1 MSNRLINGSWLTAY
15 LAFTAESE
23 SPEEYHL
30 WAAISVIAG
39 ALKRQVFFDMGYF
52 LLYPNMYVVLVGP
65 PGRCK
70 KSTAMRIGRDIL
82 KMVPGTK
89 FTADS
94 TTREKLIINL
104 TQAHKDGASCMTA
117 HSTEFATM
125 LTSSGMDMVV
135 FLTDIFDCPPV
146 WEHDTKSG
154 GKNTIKGP
162 YLNLLGATTPDWIS
176 RAMPLDT
183 IGVGLTSRIIFV
195 FHDTPREAD
204 PIPKLTA
211 AQKSLAGILVNDLIA
226 ISALSGEFHLSKE
239 ADELHRE
246 WYREH
251 IKKPNPSGDPRLSG
265 YFERKQTHL
274 IKLSMIVA
282 AAKRD
287 GYTIELEDF
296 KDGMDILAR
305 TEKRMQRVFAGVG
318 KNPIF
323 ADKDAVVTALMQAG
337 NNGLSMGEL
346 LARFSFSLRKDELA
360 EVLETLIMIGVV
372 TLRSGRYV
380 YIGPRED
387 D

>member
-1 MSNRLINGSWLTAY
+1 MPRLIPGSWLKAY
-15 LAFTAESE
+15 LAYTAESE

-30 WAAISVIAG
+30 WTAVSVIAG

-52 LLYPNMYVVLVGP
+52 LLYPNMYIVLVGP
-65 PGRCK
+65 AGRCK
-70 KSTAMRIGRDIL
+70 KSTSMRIGRDVL
-82 KMVPGTK
+82 KGTPGTK

-104 TQAHKDGASCMTA
+104 SQAHKDGASAMTA

-195 FHDTPREAD
+195 HHDTPREAD
-204 PIPKLTA
+204 AIPKLTD
-211 AQKSLAGILVNDLIA
+211 AQKALSQLLVTDLIA
-226 ISALSGEFHLSKE
+226 ISTLSGEFKLTDKSYE
-239 ADELHRE
+239 MYNN
-246 WYREH
+246 WYRARVGN
-251 IKKPNPSGDPRLSG
+251 PNPTGDPRLAG
-265 YFERKQTHL
+265 YFERKPMHML
-274 IKLSMIVA
+274 KLSMIVA

-287 GYTIELEDF
+287 GLTIEEEDMHDAMTMLER
-296 KDGMDILAR
+296 IEAR
-305 TEKRMQRVFAGVG
+305 MTKVFVGVG
-318 KNPIF
+318 KNPIH
-323 ADKDAVVTALMQAG
+323 ADKEAVLAAVIEASPI
-337 NNGLSMGEL
+337 GLSMGEL
-346 LARFSFSLRKDELA
+346 LARFNYSLRKDELA
-360 EVLETLIMIGVV
+360 EVLETLIIIGACQ
-372 TLRSGRYV
+372 LKGPKYV
-380 YIGPRED
+380 AVEGD
-387 D
+387 

>member
-1 MSNRLINGSWLTAY
+1 MPRLIPGSWLKAY
-15 LAFTAESE
+15 LAYTAESE

-30 WAAISVIAG
+30 WTAVSVIAG

-82 KMVPGTK
+82 KGTPGAK

-104 TQAHKDGASCMTA
+104 TQAHKDGASAMTA

-195 FHDTPREAD
+195 HHDTPREAD
-204 PIPKLTA
+204 AIPKLTD
-211 AQKSLAGILVNDLIA
+211 AQKALAQLLVTDLIA
-226 ISALSGEFHLSKE
+226 ISTLSGQFQLSPDAYEIYNK
-239 ADELHRE
+239 
-246 WYREH
+246 WYRDRVGN
-251 IKKPNPSGDPRLSG
+251 PNPTGDPRLAG
-265 YFERKQTHL
+265 YFERKPMHML
-274 IKLSMIVA
+274 KLSIIVA

-287 GYTIELEDF
+287 GLTIEAADMTDAMNMLER
-296 KDGMDILAR
+296 IEAR
-305 TEKRMQRVFAGVG
+305 MTKVFVGVG
-318 KNPIF
+318 RNPIH
-323 ADKDAVVTALMQAG
+323 ADKEAVLAAIIEASPM
-337 NNGLSMGEL
+337 GLSMGEL
-346 LARFSFSLRKDELA
+346 LARFNYSLRKDELA
-360 EVLETLIMIGVV
+360 EVLDTLIIIGAAR
-372 TLRSGRYV
+372 LKGAKYV
-380 YIGPRED
+380 GVETE
-387 D
+387 